1 METFV
6 RRSQIDISPRELFR
20 WHERPGAFLRLAPPW
35 RDVSLEAFEGI
46 EDGDRAVIRLGLGP
60 ARIRWVAEHFG
71 FEAGRQF
78 CDRQVR
84 GPFRAWTHTHR
95 MEPDGERGSVLVDD
109 IRYELPLGALGRAV
123 AGRSIR
129 RELDAQFARRHSVTR
144 HDVESHARY
153 NPDGRHLR
161 IAVSGASGLVGSTLV
176 SFLTAGGHTVQKLV
190 RRPVH
195 SPDEIEWNPKT
206 GRVDVARMED
216 LDAVVHLAGE
226 SLFALRW
233 TEEKKR
239 RILSSRVEGT
249 KLLSS
254 ALASLDRPPAA
265 LISASAIGF
274 YGDRG
279 DELLD
284 ETSGPAKP
292 ASFLARVTLA
302 WEAATEIAS
311 RAGIRTAHARLGVV
325 LSPRGGAL
333 ATMLPAFRLALGGRL
348 GSRDQW
354 FSWVDLDD
362 VVGSIYHL
370 IMTEVEGPVNVTS
383 PEPVTMEAY
392 TRTLAR
398 VLRRP
403 AFMPLPNS
411 LVRIAAGELADEML
425 LASARVVPRR
435 LQKTGYEFR
444 SEGLEQ
450 ALRSQ
455 LGRPASD
462 RGP

>member
-1 METFV
+1 METFT
-6 RRSQIDISPRELFR
+6 RRSRVHVPPSELFR

-46 EDGDRAVIRLGLGP
+46 EDGQRAIIRLGLGP
-60 ARIRWVAEHFG
+60 ARIRWIAEHFG
-71 FEAGRQF
+71 YEAARQF

-84 GPFRAWTHTHR
+84 GPFRAWTHIHR
-95 MEPDGERGSVLVDD
+95 MEPDGEASSTLVDD
-109 IRYELPLGALGRAV
+109 IRYQLPLGVLGRAL
-123 AGRSIR
+123 AGRSVR

-233 TEEKKR
+233 TEDKKR

-249 KLLSS
+249 RLLSS
-254 ALASLDRPPAA
+254 ALASLARPPSA
-265 LISASAIGF
+265 LISASAIGY

-279 DELLD
+279 DQLLD
-284 ETSGPAKP
+284 ESSGPDAS
-292 ASFLARVTLA
+292 ASFLSRVTLA
-302 WEAATEIAS
+302 WEAATEAAS

-333 ATMLPAFRLALGGRL
+333 RTMLPAFRLALGGRL

-370 IMTEVEGPVNVTS
+370 IMTEIDGPVNVTA
-383 PEPVTMEAY
+383 PEPVTMERY
-392 TRTLAR
+392 TQTLAR

-411 LVRIAAGELADEML
+411 LVRMAAGELADEML
-425 LASARVVPRR
+425 LASTRVRPGR
-435 LQKTGYEFR
+435 LEETGYVFR
-444 SEGLEQ
+444 APGLEE

-455 LGRPASD
+455 LGRPISS
-462 RGP
+462 

>member
-1 METFV
+1 
-6 RRSQIDISPRELFR
+6 
-20 WHERPGAFLRLAPPW
+20 
-35 RDVSLEAFEGI
+35 
-46 EDGDRAVIRLGLGP
+46 
-60 ARIRWVAEHFG
+60 
-71 FEAGRQF
+71 
-78 CDRQVR
+78 
-84 GPFRAWTHTHR
+84 
-95 MEPDGERGSVLVDD
+95 
-109 IRYELPLGALGRAV
+109 
-123 AGRSIR
+123 
-129 RELDAQFARRHSVTR
+129 
-144 HDVESHARY
+144 
-153 NPDGRHLR
+153 
-161 IAVSGASGLVGSTLV
+161 
-176 SFLTAGGHTVQKLV
+176 FLTAGGHTVQKLV

-392 TRTLAR
+392 TQTLAR